1 MFSVHSISQILKTE
15 KHKYAICPEGNGID
29 THRFWESLYMNTI
42 PICKRNIL
50 VEYYSKYFPI
60 IILNNWNECNF
71 QQDAK
76 ILHLHGTRGAK
87 NTVLLQYEL
96 LRRWADV
103 EVEPTRVEIVKD
115 ENGWPADVKSIE

>member
-1 MFSVHSISQILKTE
+1 MMYSQGINPKRWLKPE
-15 KHKYAICPEGNGID
+15 YAFQCMGM
-29 THRFWESLYMNTI
+29 RFDASEEPKLLHLLNT
-42 PICKRNIL
+42 
-50 VEYYSKYFPI
+50 
-60 IILNNWNECNF
+60 WNECNY

-115 ENGWPADVKSIE
+115 ENGWPFDVKSKE